1 MALPAA
7 ESPGAQS
14 QPAAAGTTQ
23 PAAKPLVWDEKGG
36 SALPLL
42 SEGGPSPL
50 WQMLAAVAVIVVLGG
65 LALLVV
71 RKLLPRIAPRGG
83 KRMAVVETIYLEPR
97 KALHLVRV
105 GGQKFL
111 LAASREGL
119 SVLAEVTDV
128 TMDEPDRP
136 QQTPSRG

>member
-1 MALPAA
+1 
-7 ESPGAQS
+7 
-14 QPAAAGTTQ
+14 
-23 PAAKPLVWDEKGG
+23 
-36 SALPLL
+36 
-42 SEGGPSPL
+42 
-50 WQMLAAVAVIVVLGG
+50 
-65 LALLVV
+65 
-71 RKLLPRIAPRGG
+71 
-83 KRMAVVETIYLEPR
+83 VETIYLEPR

>member
-1 MALPAA
+1 
-7 ESPGAQS
+7 
-14 QPAAAGTTQ
+14 
-23 PAAKPLVWDEKGG
+23 
-36 SALPLL
+36 
-42 SEGGPSPL
+42 
-50 WQMLAAVAVIVVLGG
+50 
-65 LALLVV
+65 
-71 RKLLPRIAPRGG
+71 
-83 KRMAVVETIYLEPR
+83 MAVVETIYLEPR